1 MVNDALIDG
10 WRRASR
16 NYCISGTRQIPLTEY
31 TIHNELDQ
39 LVNLLAVSVSKL
51 ENGAGCR

>member
-16 NYCISGTRQIPLTEY
+16 NYCISRTRQIPLTEY
-31 TIHNELDQ
+31 TIHDELDQ